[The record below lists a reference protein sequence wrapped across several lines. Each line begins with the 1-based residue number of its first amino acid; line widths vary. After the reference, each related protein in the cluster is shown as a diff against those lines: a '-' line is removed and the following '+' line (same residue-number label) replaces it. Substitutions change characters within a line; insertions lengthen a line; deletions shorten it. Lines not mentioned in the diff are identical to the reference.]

1 MSRSKDL
8 GRGTRDANDESGP
21 QKQRTES
28 ERNLGLEFSLSRWGF
43 FWILRLG
50 WCGEIT
56 ARGHYFPQINQVHR
70 PLRLM
75 TTSLRMIAA
84 CLFLLGQFASAQQPH
99 EAIMAQLK
107 AELDG
112 EFQLPKSSDPNEL
125 KRLPNERRTFTQSV
139 FYDQKTNALLIC
151 RLYAD
156 KSTGALTVPL
166 AALGDIPLIAPT
178 DWPESKRPSQRGPGG
193 FWLAAKNDQDD
204 FTVFVEDG
212 KGAINNYQTFGAGIF
227 VQTYPSMLKCR
238 ELLIRLRGLTS
249 RTLSPRT
256 EIISAGEVLFMEFL
270 KGVASEL
277 GRKVVR

>member
-1 MSRSKDL
+1 M
-8 GRGTRDANDESGP
+8 N
-21 QKQRTES
+21 
-28 ERNLGLEFSLSRWGF
+28 
-43 FWILRLG
+43 
-50 WCGEIT
+50 
-56 ARGHYFPQINQVHR
+56 
-70 PLRLM
+70 
-75 TTSLRMIAA
+75 TSLRMIAV
-84 CLFLLGQFASAQQPH
+84 FVSLLGHFAIAEQPH
-99 EAIMAQLK
+99 ETIMAQLK

-112 EFQLPKSSDPNEL
+112 EFQLATSSDPTEL
-125 KRLPNERRTFTQSV
+125 KRLPNERRKFTQSV
-139 FYDQKTNALLIC
+139 FYDQKTNTLLIS

-156 KSTGALTVPL
+156 KSSGALTVPL

-193 FWLAAKNDQDD
+193 LWLATRNDQDD

-238 ELLIRLRGLTS
+238 ELLIKLRSLTS
-249 RTLSPRT
+249 PALPPRA

-277 GRKVVR
+277 GRKVVK